1 MGRQILVE
9 DQGGSSLWL
18 LMSSVATRFGRETL
32 RGLTG
37 CKLGMQ
43 GARVLIHLLEQEG
56 LRCSSLANAV
66 GLEAT
71 ALSHLLRSL
80 ADQGL
85 IQRARASKDQRS
97 IEVSLTPRGREVAEQ
112 CRAVNAQTENLLVAG
127 LDQSDVQNL
136 HAILMRMSAN
146 LEPAMAVA
154 AEA

>member
-1 MGRQILVE
+1 MDQPLCVE
-9 DQGGSSLWL
+9 TQVRSSLWL

-71 ALSHLLRSL
+71 ALSHLMRSL
-80 ADQGL
+80 ANQGL
-85 IQRARASKDQRS
+85 IQRARASIDQRGV
-97 IEVSLTPRGREVAEQ
+97 EVSLTDKGREVAQ
-112 CRAVNAQTENLLVAG
+112 LCREVNTRTESLLVAG
-127 LDQSDVQNL
+127 LDQGDVQNL
-136 HAILMRMSAN
+136 HAILSRMSAN
-146 LEPAMAVA
+146 LDATVISGA
-154 AEA
+154 

>member
-1 MGRQILVE
+1 MGQQVAVE
-9 DQGGSSLWL
+9 NHVRSSLWL
-18 LMSSVATRFGRETL
+18 LMSSVSTRFGRETL

-71 ALSHLLRSL
+71 ALSHLMRSL

-97 IEVSLTPRGREVAEQ
+97 IEVSLTTRGREVAEQ
-112 CRAVNAQTENLLVAG
+112 CRAVNAQTENQLVAG
-127 LDQSDVQNL
+127 LDQADVQNL
-136 HAILMRMSAN
+136 HAILTRMSAN
-146 LEPAMAVA
+146 LEPAI

>member
-1 MGRQILVE
+1 M
-9 DQGGSSLWL
+9 DQPVIIKAQVRSSLWL

-71 ALSHLLRSL
+71 ALSHLMRSL
-80 ADQGL
+80 ANQGL
-85 IQRARASKDQRS
+85 IQRARASGDQRG
-97 IEVSLTPRGREVAEQ
+97 IEVSLTEKGREVAQ
-112 CRAVNAQTENLLVAG
+112 TCREVNARTEELLVAG
-127 LDQSDVQNL
+127 LEKKDVQTL
-136 HAILMRMSAN
+136 HAILSRMSAN
-146 LEPAMAVA
+146 LETNA
-154 AEA
+154 ASPP